1 MIDKLRKML
10 ELVDA
15 DYADIRYENKK
26 ETSIWFEGKELT
38 RVSANSADGYVLR
51 VLSKG
56 GFSSVAFTKPEDA
69 GRAAAAALA
78 DAKLLSR
85 NVRESVRLAG
95 VPVIKARFRPEMSEH
110 PEKVSLEEKI
120 ALTRAYNGIPLK
132 NPKVITTSI
141 AYVETCRDKYFAST
155 EGTEINEELATLS
168 LAGTGTARDGALTQ
182 SALFLTGGSDGFSC
196 LRNRED
202 YFEKNSKFLTDMLSA
217 KPVAGGVY
225 NVILDQGLA
234 GTFTHEAF
242 GHFSEADLVEDMP
255 ELRKKMSIGA
265 QLGSGSV
272 NIVDDPTLPH
282 QLGFYKY
289 DDEGVPAKRV
299 QLMKNGVLAG
309 RLHSRRTAAAFGDE
323 ATGHC
328 VAEDYRYEP
337 IVRMGSIMIEP
348 DPATDFEK
356 LLSQLG
362 NGLYLCGSKGG
373 QTSGEN
379 FTFSAAWG
387 FEVKNGKIGQ
397 MLRDI
402 NIMGNMF
409 TTLKNIAAVGN
420 DPLLSEFGGCGK
432 GQINR
437 RSCHGGPHILVNS
450 VVVGGVK

>member
-1 MIDKLRKML
+1 MIQKIKKML
-10 ELVDA
+10 ELVEA
-15 DYADIRYENKK
+15 DYADIRYEIKK
-26 ETSIWFEGKELT
+26 ETVAGFNGRELA
-38 RVSANSADGYVLR
+38 RVNTNSADGYVLR
-51 VLSKG
+51 VLYKG
-56 GFSSVAFTKPEDA
+56 GFSSTAFTKPEDA
-69 GRAAAAALA
+69 GKAAAAALA

-85 NVRESVRLAG
+85 NVRKPVSLAKA
-95 VPVIKARFRPEMSEH
+95 PAIKAHFRPEMSEP

-120 ALTRAYNGIPLK
+120 ALTRAYNEIPLK
-132 NPKVITTSI
+132 DPKVITTSI
-141 AYVETCRDKYFAST
+141 AYNETCRDKYFAST
-155 EGTEINEELATLS
+155 EGTEIHEELATLS
-168 LAGTGTARDGALTQ
+168 IAGLGTAKAGALTQ
-182 SALFLTGGSDGFSC
+182 SALFLIGGSDGFFR

-202 YFEKNSKFLTDMLSA
+202 YFEKNTKLLTDLLSA
-217 KPVAGGVY
+217 KPVTGGVY
-225 NVILDQGLA
+225 NVILDQDLA
-234 GTFTHEAF
+234 GVFTHEAF
-242 GHFSEADLVEDMP
+242 GHFSEADLIEEMP

-265 QLGSGSV
+265 QLGGEAVS
-272 NIVDDPTLPH
+272 IVDDPTVPH
-282 QLGFYKY
+282 QLGFYKF

-299 QLMKNGVLAG
+299 QLMKNGVLSG

-328 VAEDYRYEP
+328 VAEDYRYAP

-356 LLSQLG
+356 LLSRLG
-362 NGLYLCGSKGG
+362 DGIYLCGSKGG

-379 FTFSAAWG
+379 FTFDAAWG

-432 GQINR
+432 GQLNR
-437 RSCHGGPHILVNS
+437 RSCNGGPHVLING